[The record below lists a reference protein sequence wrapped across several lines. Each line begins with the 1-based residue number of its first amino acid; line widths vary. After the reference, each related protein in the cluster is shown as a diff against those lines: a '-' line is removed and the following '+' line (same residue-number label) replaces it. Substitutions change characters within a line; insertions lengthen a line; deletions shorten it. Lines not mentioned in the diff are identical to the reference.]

1 MENQQLASLLTE
13 HLKLDRQPV
22 ALAFVEQPPTGLPGP
37 SAAAPSAC
45 TFWRRAESELFYAPA
60 AEHYECPIGAMTMG
74 FELPPEEAPK
84 AQQLVGTMVELGY
97 FAEAEV
103 AHLPSVHKPHGGIVY
118 GPLERFPLAPD
129 AVVVQVTPFQ
139 AMLLAEASGDAALRE
154 TPALATMGRPACA
167 VVARSVNEA
176 VATMS
181 LGCIG
186 ARTYVELPDDRA
198 LLVLPAEALER
209 TVERLPGLA
218 RANQVLAG
226 YHGEKKAKFEQPI

>member
-13 HLKLDRQPV
+13 HLKLDRPPV
-22 ALAFVEQPPTGLPGP
+22 ALTFVDQPPAGMPGP
-37 SAAAPSAC
+37 GAAAPSAC
-45 TFWRRAESELFYAPA
+45 TFWRRAERELFYATP

-74 FELPPEEAPK
+74 FELPAEEAPK

-103 AHLPSVHKPHGGIVY
+103 AHLPSVQKPHGGIVY

-129 AVVVQVTPFQ
+129 AVVVQATPFQ

-176 VATMS
+176 VSTMS

-198 LLVLPAEALER
+198 LLVLPAEGLER
-209 TVERLPGLA
+209 TVERLPALA
-218 RANQVLAG
+218 RANEVLAG
-226 YHGEKKAKFEQPI
+226 YHGQKKAKFEQPT